1 MLARPCVILSAKFR
15 CACTG
20 VPRDAVH
27 FKALLE
33 LHTLLPFRFLRLLL
47 HLKLK
52 IVIVSTKIDIFTG
65 HGRFYICSSPA
76 KRVGLPTYHHITFS
90 NSVRVGLCTEITHDN
105 TEITAW
111 QRERESKCEK
121 FLMLV

>member
-33 LHTLLPFRFLRLLL
+33 LHTLLPFRFLR
-47 HLKLK
+47 KFIAAFK
-52 IVIVSTKIDIFTG
+52 AENRDCVDKKSTFLPVTVDFTSAQ
-65 HGRFYICSSPA
+65 ISS
-76 KRVGLPTYHHITFS
+76 V
-90 NSVRVGLCTEITHDN
+90 
-105 TEITAW
+105 
-111 QRERESKCEK
+111 
-121 FLMLV
+121 